1 MRNYITRD
9 SNVLITGVTGLIGGE
24 VFRRLAARRPTGR
37 VWALIRPTPD
47 RSPAER
53 LHERLVR
60 SGDAEPPDAVTIP
73 VAGDILKPDWG
84 LSAADKAEIAD
95 SVDVIIHNAAD
106 TSFAAH
112 RDTSKTNVEGVR
124 RLIEF
129 ARTCRRNPLIV
140 YMSTASNVGRV
151 TGRCLTEDD
160 GCQPTNDHFNE
171 YTHSKAVGEEAL
183 RDSGLP
189 VLTLRPTIVL
199 SAGLSDP
206 VFARQILWFAPL
218 TRAFAAL
225 PVDPAARL
233 DVVDV
238 GFVAEA
244 TLRLLEC
251 RDRVHDC
258 YHLSAGS
265 AGAVTTG
272 EMNELLTGVTKRRT
286 PLRLVRPAEWTRTL
300 HREYV
305 NTPLRRRVFR
315 SLRHYLPFLNM
326 DVVYE
331 DARLRAVAPVSELPV
346 RPAVSYLPQLLGL
359 IRQKAALEEACLP

>member
-1 MRNYITRD
+1 MRHQLAPE

-24 VFRRLAARRPTGR
+24 VLRHLAARGHRGK
-37 VWALIRPTPD
+37 VWALIRPTAARTPD
-47 RSPAER
+47 ER
-53 LHERLVR
+53 LRERHLRGGAAAPTADRTV
-60 SGDAEPPDAVTIP
+60 A
-73 VAGDILKPDWG
+73 VAGDILQPDWG
-84 LSAADKAEIAD
+84 LSPAVRDEIVD
-95 SVDVIIHNAAD
+95 SVDIIIHNAAD

-112 RDTSKTNVEGVR
+112 KDTARTNVEGVR

-129 ARTCRRNPLIV
+129 TRTCRRNPLV
-140 YMSTASNVGRV
+140 AYMSTASNVGRA
-151 TGRCLTEDD
+151 TGLCLGEDD
-160 GCQPTNDHFNE
+160 GCRPTNDHFNE
-171 YTHSKAVGEEAL
+171 YTHSKAVGEQAL

-199 SAGLSDP
+199 SAGLPDP

-244 TLRLLEC
+244 TVRLLEC
-251 RDRVHDC
+251 PARAHDC
-258 YHLSAGS
+258 YHLSAGE
-265 AGAVTTG
+265 AGCVTVG
-272 EMNELLTGVTKRRT
+272 DLREVVADANGRRSPLL
-286 PLRLVRPAEWTRTL
+286 LVPPAEWTRAH
-300 HREYV
+300 HREFV

-326 DVVYE
+326 NVVYD
-331 DARLRAVAPVSELPV
+331 DARLRAAAPAADLPI
-346 RPAVSYLPQLLGL
+346 RPPAEYLSGLLGL
-359 IRQKAALEEACLP
+359 IRQKAALKEACLP